1 MEYKMH
7 KFETDFFNTLEKGE
21 PHVYVLCG
29 NYGSG
34 RTHWLKNNL
43 EEFYKKILSKLYPDI
58 VYEEIIFRPD
68 NAKHILNTIV
78 AEIEA
83 IEDRILIYCIDEFS
97 VAHLGDEIKRTVSDF
112 LIKANQLIN
121 HREKSIFLFLVI
133 SKEDLAFFKE
143 SLPNFDLLNFNFD
156 HFLGRLAYPEEI

>member
-1 MEYKMH
+1 MEYQLH
-7 KFETDFFNTLEKGE
+7 KFEVDFVDALEKGN
-21 PHVYVLCG
+21 PRIVVLSG

-43 EEFYKKILSKLYPDI
+43 EDFYKKILSKIYPDL

-68 NAKHILNTIV
+68 NAQQILNTVI

-97 VAHLGDEIKRTVSDF
+97 VTHLGEEIKITVSNF
-112 LIKANQLIN
+112 LTKANQLVYE
-121 HREKSIFLFLVI
+121 HKKPVFLFLVV
-133 SKEDLAFFKE
+133 SKEDLAFVNKG
-143 SLPNFDLLNFNFD
+143 LPDFDIL
-156 HFLGRLAYPEEI
+156 H